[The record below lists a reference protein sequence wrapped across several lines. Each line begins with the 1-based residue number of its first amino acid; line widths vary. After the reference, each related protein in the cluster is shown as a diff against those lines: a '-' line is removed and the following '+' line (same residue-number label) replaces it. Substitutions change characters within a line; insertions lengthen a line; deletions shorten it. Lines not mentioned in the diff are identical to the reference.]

1 MSVPGSQEFSGK
13 SVDEAIAEGLRKLG
27 LRSDQVTIEI
37 LNKGSRGLFGLG
49 SEAAVVRMAPRAV
62 ADSAPTA
69 PAPAAPAP
77 SAAPA
82 ATEQAT
88 ATPPAPAAPV
98 YVSPAPSA
106 TPAAAGVQAANAAVD
121 MVSEGAPA
129 ATPPRS
135 STSAQPSEQ
144 AAPAVR
150 AESVEAS
157 DDEIAALASEML
169 NNIVRLMGFDA
180 NVNAAWR
187 DADDITEER
196 HLLLSVHGRDVSA
209 LIGRRG
215 ETLENLQYLLRL
227 MVNQRMHRWLNIIVD
242 VEEYRSKRVDHLTHL
257 SQRMADQVAGTGRA
271 FALEPM
277 PPNERRIVH
286 LALRDDTRIF
296 TESTGEG
303 ERRKVNIFPRK

>member
-27 LRSDQVTIEI
+27 LRSDQVTIEV

-62 ADSAPTA
+62 AAGS
-69 PAPAAPAP
+69 APAAPAP
-77 SAAPA
+77 APAEPAAPV
-82 ATEQAT
+82 
-88 ATPPAPAAPV
+88 PVAPAAPV

-135 STSAQPSEQ
+135 SAPAQPSEQ
-144 AAPAVR
+144 AGLTER
-150 AESVEAS
+150 AEVSEGG

-169 NNIVRLMGFDA
+169 NNVVRLMGFDA
-180 NVNAAWR
+180 SVNAAWR

-257 SQRMADQVAGTGRA
+257 SQRMADQVASTGRA

>member
-1 MSVPGSQEFSGK
+1 MSSPFPQEFSGK
-13 SVDEAIAEGLRKLG
+13 SIDEAIAEGLRKLG
-27 LRSDQVTIEI
+27 LRSDQVTIEVVS
-37 LNKGSRGLFGLG
+37 KGSRGLFGLG
-49 SEAAVVRMAPRAV
+49 SEPAVVRMAPKGAGESSAV
-62 ADSAPTA
+62 QSAP
-69 PAPAAPAP
+69 
-77 SAAPA
+77 
-82 ATEQAT
+82 EQST
-88 ATPPAPAAPV
+88 PATPPAAAAPLYEPALPAA
-98 YVSPAPSA
+98 SGETAER
-106 TPAAAGVQAANAAVD
+106 AAD

-129 ATPPRS
+129 ATAP
-135 STSAQPSEQ
+135 
-144 AAPAVR
+144 AAPVAAARPADV
-150 AESVEAS
+150 ESAAPTPVAARSEPPEQ
-157 DDEIAALASEML
+157 DDEIAALAADML
-169 NNIVRLMGFDA
+169 NNVVRLMGFDA
-180 NVNAAWR
+180 RVEAQWR

-257 SQRMADQVAGTGRA
+257 AQRMADQVASTGRS